1 MTVAEHVE
9 MQRRAYRA
17 FNLKR
22 AHELLAQFGIDL
34 RKKTRALSKGMRTA
48 TMVALAI
55 AREVDILIFDE
66 PTSGLD
72 PINQR
77 HVLNLIINE
86 SARGAT
92 VIFSS
97 HQIGQ
102 VERAAERIAVIDRGR
117 LALEGAVD
125 DLKADRKI
133 VEAILPSENFA
144 LNGLAGDP
152 RHLAARSHRPH
163 RSRADLAR
171 RTDVLAKFEALG
183 ASGLRIVDLNLE
195 DIFLYAVS
203 PADATA
209 DVVEDVRLMNY
220 VEWLRVR
227 NALRIYAIVLGVLIV
242 IGLIVRVS
250 LTSQLN
256 HEQFLIDR
264 VSKEP
269 GTTITHSVVGG
280 LNRTTIVS
288 PSDSTTITIDEKPDG
303 GRVIHI
309 VQPSSSHKS
318 TTQAGAVGPISGND
332 SVSNGV
338 ETITVDTNAPVNVVI
353 FLALASFA
361 GLLFATILGAPFAC
375 ENGHLEI
382 ACSSPSRASAMRW
395 ASSVS
400 ISRASCSR
408 VP

>member
-1 MTVAEHVE
+1 MSTISIKNLRKTYGPYVAIDDLSFEIPDACVFGLLGPNGSGKTTTFKCMLDLARATSGSVLYDGAPLVPETLERIAYVPERSVLYEWMTVAEHVE

-34 RKKTRALSKGMRTA
+34 RKKARALSKGMRTA

-55 AREVDILIFDE
+55 ARETDILILDE

-117 LALEGAVD
+117 LVLEGDVD

-133 VEAILPSENFA
+133 VEAILPSESFA
-144 LNGLAGDP
+144 LNGLASDP
-152 RHLAARSHRPH
+152 RIARLDRNGRIVRALTSSDAA
-163 RSRADLAR
+163 
-171 RTDVLAKFEALG
+171 DVLAKFEALG

-209 DVVEDVRLMNY
+209 DVVE
-220 VEWLRVR
+220 E
-227 NALRIYAIVLGVLIV
+227 
-242 IGLIVRVS
+242 
-250 LTSQLN
+250 
-256 HEQFLIDR
+256 
-264 VSKEP
+264 
-269 GTTITHSVVGG
+269 HS
-280 LNRTTIVS
+280 S
-288 PSDSTTITIDEKPDG
+288 
-303 GRVIHI
+303 
-309 VQPSSSHKS
+309 
-318 TTQAGAVGPISGND
+318 
-332 SVSNGV
+332 
-338 ETITVDTNAPVNVVI
+338 
-353 FLALASFA
+353 
-361 GLLFATILGAPFAC
+361 
-375 ENGHLEI
+375 
-382 ACSSPSRASAMRW
+382 
-395 ASSVS
+395 
-400 ISRASCSR
+400 
-408 VP
+408 